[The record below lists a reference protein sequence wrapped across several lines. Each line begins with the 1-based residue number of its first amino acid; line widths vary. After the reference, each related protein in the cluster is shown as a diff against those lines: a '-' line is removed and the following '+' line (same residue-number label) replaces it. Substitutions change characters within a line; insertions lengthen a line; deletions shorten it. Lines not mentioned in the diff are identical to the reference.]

1 MCLLEGAPPKG
12 LKIRGSIIL
21 SLIFKGVL
29 FGLSAYFKV
38 ISFES
43 RGTIRDLSLFSWF
56 FSYIPSRTG
65 TRPGQSWQ
73 PGTQSVA
80 LTWVVITTRGGTCY
94 APGCRRLEFL
104 VEMSGKS
111 GIECRYSKQNLNC
124 CKKCLS

>member
-43 RGTIRDLSLFSWF
+43 RGTIRDLSLSFPGSFPTFPQELGIGQAKAGSQGFSLW
-56 FSYIPSRTG
+56 
-65 TRPGQSWQ
+65 
-73 PGTQSVA
+73 
-80 LTWVVITTRGGTCY
+80 
-94 APGCRRLEFL
+94 
-104 VEMSGKS
+104 
-111 GIECRYSKQNLNC
+111 
-124 CKKCLS
+124 LSHGW